1 MLYHSRSNSLHSIV
15 EMILSLLL
23 LMIYGIMIIYSKPLD
38 IESDTPL
45 TISFN
50 PSSNQVQLNQPLI
63 IRCEVHSFNNKQ
75 LEVNN
80 NNNNNIL
87 NGYSMFFQCPIAPW
101 GKFCFHNC
109 QSACVGEIPNQCP
122 YDNELSLIKC
132 RTAMT
137 EQGYLFYEYTI
148 PNLTE
153 TWLGLNHNN
162 NNNNTS
168 MDKDNH
174 HHNKIEGFSCKTAGL
189 QTPKIPLTIV
199 KPNDIQLNTMDLSK
213 TKTSS
218 SSSSSSNSH
227 SMISHFNKTISNE
240 YNTQK
245 DESNPLN
252 NGMNQSIKRINSELK
267 EWALAS

>member
-1 MLYHSRSNSLHSIV
+1 
-15 EMILSLLL
+15 MILSLLS
-23 LMIYGIMIIYSKPLD
+23 LMIDGIIIIYSKPLD

-75 LEVNN
+75 LQVNN

-137 EQGYLFYEYTI
+137 EQ
-148 PNLTE
+148 
-153 TWLGLNHNN
+153 
-162 NNNNTS
+162 
-168 MDKDNH
+168 
-174 HHNKIEGFSCKTAGL
+174 EGFSCKTAGL
-189 QTPKIPLTIV
+189 ETPKIPLTLV

-218 SSSSSSNSH
+218 SSSNL
-227 SMISHFNKTISNE
+227 I
-240 YNTQK
+240 Q
-245 DESNPLN
+245 
-252 NGMNQSIKRINSELK
+252 
-267 EWALAS
+267 

>member
-1 MLYHSRSNSLHSIV
+1 
-15 EMILSLLL
+15 
-23 LMIYGIMIIYSKPLD
+23 
-38 IESDTPL
+38 
-45 TISFN
+45 
-50 PSSNQVQLNQPLI
+50 
-63 IRCEVHSFNNKQ
+63 
-75 LEVNN
+75 
-80 NNNNNIL
+80 
-87 NGYSMFFQCPIAPW
+87 PW

-162 NNNNTS
+162 NNNTS

-174 HHNKIEGFSCKTAGL
+174 RNKIEGFSCKTAGL
-189 QTPKIPLTIV
+189 ETPKIPLTLV

-218 SSSSSSNSH
+218 SSSNSH
-227 SMISHFNKTISNE
+227 SMISHLNKTISNE

-267 EWALAS
+267 

>member
-1 MLYHSRSNSLHSIV
+1 
-15 EMILSLLL
+15 
-23 LMIYGIMIIYSKPLD
+23 MIYGIMIIYSKPLD

-63 IRCEVHSFNNKQ
+63 IRS
-75 LEVNN
+75 
-80 NNNNNIL
+80 
-87 NGYSMFFQCPIAPW
+87 
-101 GKFCFHNC
+101 
-109 QSACVGEIPNQCP
+109 CVGEIPNQCP

-162 NNNNTS
+162 NNNTS

-174 HHNKIEGFSCKTAGL
+174 RNKIEGFSCKTAGL
-189 QTPKIPLTIV
+189 ETPRIPLTIV
-199 KPNDIQLNTMDLSK
+199 KPNDIQSNIMGLSK
-213 TKTSS
+213 TKT

-227 SMISHFNKTISNE
+227 SMISHLNETISNE

-245 DESNPLN
+245 DDSNRLN

-267 EWALAS
+267 DGNS

>member
-1 MLYHSRSNSLHSIV
+1 MLYQSRSNSLHSIV

-23 LMIYGIMIIYSKPLD
+23 LMIYGIIIIYSKPLD

-87 NGYSMFFQCPIAPW
+87 NGYSMFFQCPIALW

-162 NNNNTS
+162 NNNNNTS

-174 HHNKIEGFSCKTAGL
+174 RNKIEGFSCKTAGL
-189 QTPKIPLTIV
+189 ETPKIPLTIV
-199 KPNDIQLNTMDLSK
+199 KPNDIQSNIMDLSK

-218 SSSSSSNSH
+218 SSSNSH
-227 SMISHFNKTISNE
+227 SMISHLNKTISNE

-267 EWALAS
+267 GEYTTQ